1 MAKNATNVDQSTSE
15 ATIGIQTDTLPT
27 QELTPQQK
35 MEALLKEYPDLAS
48 SLQKPKIDIPIQ
60 NVPITKDVERTNRIF
75 VLDNPTMKGNVM
87 IDLVDDV
94 VFTDPKTGEKKTR
107 RMRVI
112 RGATSIWQDEQ
123 GSMPKEHVSKVQN
136 QITLNFSRGRC
147 VVPVHETMKIQ
158 AALISNRNTD
168 NPDRVGHKNITFHEW
183 NPEKQALEE
192 EKRQNLIIE
201 AMQIAATA
209 KYEDLLQH
217 ALYLAV
223 PVVDEMGISLSPT
236 SVRTAY
242 SKKAMN
248 EPEKFLNSIHS
259 PVVKTAHLVRRAI
272 AEAKIDLGK
281 QPNQA
286 FWVDGGFIATV
297 PQGRDSV
304 DFLIEFAMLQTDDS
318 QKFVHQ
324 LKALLS

>member
-1 MAKNATNVDQSTSE
+1 MANKATNVEHQTLSGE
-15 ATIGIQTDTLPT
+15 ALMGNATTIVPT

-35 MEALLKEYPDLAS
+35 MEALLKEYPDLAI
-48 SLQKPKIDIPIQ
+48 SLQPKVDIPIQ
-60 NVPITKDVERTNRIF
+60 PTQNVSVDKLKRENRIF
-75 VLDNPTMKGNVM
+75 ILDVEKRKGDV
-87 IDLVDDV
+87 IVDLTDDV
-94 VFTDPKTGEKKTR
+94 IDPKTGKTR
-107 RMRVI
+107 RMRLV
-112 RGATSIWQDEQ
+112 RGAQSIWQDEQ
-123 GSMPKEHVSKVQN
+123 NNLPKEHIAKNQVSL
-136 QITLNFSRGRC
+136 TFSRGRC
-147 VVPVHETMKIQ
+147 IIPIHETHKIE
-158 AALISNRNTD
+158 AALLSNRNTD
-168 NPDRVGHKNITFHEW
+168 NENRIGHKDIYFHEW
-183 NPEKQALEE
+183 NPEKESLKE

-209 KYEDLLQH
+209 NFEDLLQH

-223 PVVDEMGISLSPT
+223 PVVDEMGIPLSPT

-272 AEAKIDLGK
+272 NEAKIDLGK

-286 FWVDGGFIATV
+286 FWVDGGFIATI